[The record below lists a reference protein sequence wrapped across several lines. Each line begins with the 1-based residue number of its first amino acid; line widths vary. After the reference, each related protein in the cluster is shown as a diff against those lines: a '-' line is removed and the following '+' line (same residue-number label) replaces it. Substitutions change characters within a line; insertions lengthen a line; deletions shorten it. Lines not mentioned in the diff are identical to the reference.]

1 MIRHVKVVECRG
13 WDFRVTQGA
22 LGGGMPKDF
31 NKLKKARS
39 VNNTS
44 EEGRGWHR
52 AFTESD
58 RVMEAAMGS

>member
-1 MIRHVKVVECRG
+1 MIRHVKAVECRG

-39 VNNTS
+39 VDNTS
-44 EEGRGWHR
+44 EEGTGLLQKV
-52 AFTESD
+52 TE
-58 RVMEAAMGS
+58 